1 MKTDSRM
8 LRSTSSAPANTAINA
23 AAAAAPFPD
32 GAWSFLPAQV
42 VRQAPDGTVT
52 LQCQGQEHRAA
63 LASQMPGVIAGQFV
77 LAALPAHLPP
87 TVPGDAPL
95 PALIVAAW
103 PCPGA
108 PTAAPWQFDRATGAL
123 SLEVTQLDVSAVS
136 SVLLRCAD
144 ARMQFSQ
151 DGSVETRGHQ
161 ITSAAV
167 ETHRIEGGSIEL
179 N

>member
-1 MKTDSRM
+1 MKTDPRM
-8 LRSTSSAPANTAINA
+8 LRNASSLVASPT
-23 AAAAAPFPD
+23 D
-32 GAWSFLPAQV
+32 SAWSFLPAQV
-42 VRQAPDGTVT
+42 LRQEADGTVT
-52 LQCQGQEHRAA
+52 LQYRGQEHRAA
-63 LASQMPGVIAGQFV
+63 LASQMPGVIEGQYV
-77 LAALPAHLPP
+77 LAALPADLPSA
-87 TVPGDAPL
+87 VPGDAPL

-108 PTAAPWQFDRATGAL
+108 PAAAPWQFDRATGAL
-123 SLEVTQLDVSAVS
+123 SLEVTQLELSAVS

-151 DGSVETRGHQ
+151 DGSVEIRGHQ

-167 ETHRIEGGSIEL
+167 ETHRVEGGSIEL

>member
-1 MKTDSRM
+1 MKTDPRT
-8 LRSTSSAPANTAINA
+8 LRSSQPA
-23 AAAAAPFPD
+23 AAAFPD
-32 GAWSFLPAQV
+32 AAIAWSLLPAQV
-42 VRQAPDGTVT
+42 VRQDADGAVV
-52 LQCQGQEHRAA
+52 LRCQGREHRAE
-63 LASQMPGVIAGQFV
+63 LSSQVPGVIEGQFV
-77 LAALPAHLPP
+77 LAALASGQEP
-87 TVPGDAPL
+87 TVPDGRAL
-95 PALIVAAW
+95 PSLIVAAW
-103 PCPGA
+103 PSPGA
-108 PTAAPWQFDRATGAL
+108 PATPPWQFDRATGAL
-123 SLEVTQLDVSAVS
+123 SLEVTQLDLSAVS

>member
-8 LRSTSSAPANTAINA
+8 LRSTLPVDGPAADPAT
-23 AAAAAPFPD
+23 
-32 GAWSFLPAQV
+32 AWSLQPAQV
-42 VRQAPDGTVT
+42 LRQDADGTVV
-52 LQCQGQEHRAA
+52 LRCQGREHRAE
-63 LASQMPGVIAGQFV
+63 LASQVPGVIEGQFV
-77 LAALPAHLPP
+77 LAALGSGQEAPA
-87 TVPGDAPL
+87 PGGGPL
-95 PALIVAAW
+95 PSLIVAAW

-108 PTAAPWQFDRATGAL
+108 PATPPWQFDRATGAL
-123 SLEVTQLDVSAVS
+123 SLEVTHLDVSAVS
-136 SVLLRCAD
+136 RVLLRCAD